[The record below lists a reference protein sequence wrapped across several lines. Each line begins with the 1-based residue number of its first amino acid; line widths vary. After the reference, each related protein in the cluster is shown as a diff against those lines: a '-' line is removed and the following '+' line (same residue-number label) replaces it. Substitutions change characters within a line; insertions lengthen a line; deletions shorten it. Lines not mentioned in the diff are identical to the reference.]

1 MMISYTTY
9 KNAKKACLTSSKTDF
24 FDQNFM
30 ILTSFKI
37 SMFQ

>member
-24 FDQNFM
+24 FDQNFY
-30 ILTSFKI
+30 SN
-37 SMFQ
+37 